1 MPRVTINKEKYME
14 ADAVAF
20 IEGKTRGTR
29 QSDKDIAEI
38 LGLSPPAYCQRK
50 KNGKMNFNYL
60 ELVKMFKQLRFTDE
74 EIVKFMKG
82 AL

>member
-29 QSDKDIAEI
+29 QTDRDMAAL

-50 KNGKMNFNYL
+50 KNGKMNFSYL
-60 ELVKMFKQLRFTDE
+60 ELVKMIKQLKFSDE
-74 EIVKFMKG
+74 EIVKLMRG